1 MVDFQKM
8 VEELGLIQISDVGEL
23 TPVVDKVLSDNPKA
37 VDDVLAYSNSSK
49 KRKRKSKGAR
59 SFLLG
64 RVMQITGGN
73 ANPKVVAEILVR
85 RLGMNR

>member
-8 VEELGLIQISDVGEL
+8 AEELGLIQINDVGEL
-23 TPVVDKVLSDNPKA
+23 TPVVDMVLGDNPKA
-37 VDDVLAYSNSSK
+37 VEDVLAYSSSSK

-64 RVMQITGGN
+64 QAMLKTKGN

-85 RLGMNR
+85 KLGMNR